1 MITET
6 SLFNLKQIYRFNSEV
21 QLRVH
26 QRTPRGYHTVIEV
39 ERKVL
44 ISVGIDVGTT
54 TSHLVF
60 SELVLEK
67 DEFSRS
73 KKFHIVERNI
83 KHRGRIFFTPLKEG
97 NREIDVE
104 TLMPLLLK
112 EYERAGYRVSE
123 IDTGAVIVTGESAR
137 KENAELIVERLAQES
152 GKFVAAT
159 AGPNFES
166 VISAHGSGAVE
177 YSKENS
183 CRLIHTDIGGGTSNI
198 AVIDNGEIV
207 NTACMNVGGRQLAFG
222 AEGEVVRLEPAG
234 KTVIEELGYEV
245 SLGDVI
251 SQRQKEEIA
260 NTLASTLVDVL
271 SGSPHSDL
279 SERLMMTDKLPE
291 EALEGD
297 ILYSFS
303 GGVAEYIYG
312 KERRDFEDLGRL
324 LGERIRELCEERG
337 LELVETS
344 EKIRATVIGACEFTL
359 QVSGSTTYRSPEL
372 GLPLRN
378 LPVVVVNVR
387 KEALSVDHV
396 ATQVVAALGRYDISE
411 GEAPIVLAFH
421 DPVGIQYDRLKTFA
435 LGLVEALPRTIAGG
449 LPIIII
455 FDTDVGNSV
464 GNVLYRETGVGNV
477 LSIDEIFLSEGDFI
491 DVGESIIGNPVFPV
505 VVKSLIFES

>member
-1 MITET
+1 
-6 SLFNLKQIYRFNSEV
+6 
-21 QLRVH
+21 
-26 QRTPRGYHTVIEV
+26 VIEV
-39 ERKVL
+39 ERKV
-44 ISVGIDVGTT
+44 ITSVGIDIGTT

-73 KKFHIVERNI
+73 KKFRIVERNI
-83 KHRGRIFFTPLKEG
+83 KHRGRIFFTPLKKK
-97 NREIDVE
+97 NQEIDVE
-104 TLMPLLLK
+104 KLMPLLFE
-112 EYERAGYRVSE
+112 EYERAGYAVSQ

-183 CRLIHTDIGGGTSNI
+183 CKLIHTDIGGGTSNI

-207 NTACMNVGGRQLAFG
+207 KTACVNVGGRQLAFG
-222 AEGEVVRLEPAG
+222 AGGEVVRLEPAG
-234 KTVIEELGYEV
+234 LEVIEELGYGIG
-245 SLGDVI
+245 LGDI
-251 SQRQKEEIA
+251 PSQGQKEGIA
-260 NTLASTLVDVL
+260 DTLAFTLVDVL
-271 SGSPHSDL
+271 LGTHQSDL
-279 SERLMMTDKLPE
+279 SERLMMTESLPV
-291 EALEGD
+291 EALEDD

-312 KERRDFEDLGRL
+312 KESRDFEDLGKL
-324 LGERIRELCEERG
+324 LGERLRELCEERG
-337 LELVETS
+337 LTLVETS

-372 GLPLRN
+372 GLPIRN

-387 KEALSVDHV
+387 KEALSVNHV
-396 ATQVVAALGRYDISE
+396 ATQVAAALGRYDISE
-411 GEAPIVLAFH
+411 GEAPVALAFH

-435 LGLVEALPRTIAGG
+435 LGLVEALPRTIGEG
-449 LPIIII
+449 LPFIII

-464 GNVLYRETGVGNV
+464 GNVLFRETGVGNV
-477 LSIDEIFLSEGDFI
+477 LSIDEISLSEGDFI

>member
-1 MITET
+1 M
-6 SLFNLKQIYRFNSEV
+6 
-21 QLRVH
+21 
-26 QRTPRGYHTVIEV
+26 IEV
-39 ERKVL
+39 DRKV
-44 ISVGIDVGTT
+44 ITSVGIDVGTT

-104 TLMPLLLK
+104 TLIPLLFE
-112 EYERAGYRVSE
+112 EYERAGFEVSE
-123 IDTGAVIVTGESAR
+123 VDTGAVIVTGESAR

-177 YSKENS
+177 YSKENA
-183 CRLIHTDIGGGTSNI
+183 CRLVHTDVGGGTSNI

-207 NTACMNVGGRQLAFG
+207 DTACVNVGGRQLAFDVG
-222 AEGEVVRLEPAG
+222 GEIVRLEPAG
-234 KTVIEELGYEV
+234 EKVIAELGYDV
-245 SLGDVI
+245 SLDDVL
-251 SQRQKEEIA
+251 SQGQKEDIA
-260 NTLASTLVDVL
+260 YTLASTLVEVL
-271 SGSPHSDL
+271 SGTTKSEL
-279 SERLMMTDKLPE
+279 SEHLMMTKSLPT
-291 EALEGD
+291 EAFKGD

-337 LELVETS
+337 LKLVETS

-372 GLPLRN
+372 GLPIRN

-387 KEALSVDHV
+387 KESLTVDHV
-396 ATQVVAALGRYDISE
+396 ATQVAAALGRYDIVE
-411 GEAPIVLAFH
+411 GEAPVVLAFH

-435 LGLVEALPRTIAGG
+435 LGLVEALPRTIGEG
-449 LPIIII
+449 LPFIII

-477 LSIDEIFLSEGDFI
+477 LSIDEISLSEGDFI

>member
-1 MITET
+1 LVTET
-6 SLFNLKQIYRFNSEV
+6 SLFNLKQIHRFNSEV
-21 QLRVH
+21 QPRGH
-26 QRTPRGYHTVIEV
+26 QRTPRRHQAVIEV
-39 ERKVL
+39 ERKV
-44 ISVGIDVGTT
+44 ITSVGIDIGTT

-83 KHRGRIFFTPLKEG
+83 KHRGRILFTPLKEG
-97 NREIDVE
+97 NSEIDVE
-104 TLMPLLLK
+104 KLMPLLFE
-112 EYERAGYRVSE
+112 EYERAGYGVSE

-183 CRLIHTDIGGGTSNI
+183 CKLVHTDIGGGTSNI
-198 AVIDNGEIV
+198 AVIDSGEIV
-207 NTACMNVGGRQLAFG
+207 ETACVNVGGRQLAFG
-222 AEGEVVRLEPAG
+222 TRGEVVRLEPAG
-234 KTVIEELGYEV
+234 RKVIEELGLGIG
-245 SLGDVI
+245 LGDVP
-251 SQRQKEEIA
+251 SQGQKEDIA
-260 NTLASTLVDVL
+260 RTLASTLVDVL
-271 SGSPHSDL
+271 SGTANSGL
-279 SERLMMTDKLPE
+279 SQRLMMTESLPV

-297 ILYSFS
+297 ALYSFS

-312 KERRDFEDLGRL
+312 EERRDFEDLGRL
-324 LGERIRELCEERG
+324 LGERISGLCEERG
-337 LELVETS
+337 LTLVETS

-372 GLPLRN
+372 GLPIRN

-396 ATQVVAALGRYDISE
+396 ASQVAAALGRYDLVE
-411 GEAPIVLAFH
+411 GEAPVALAFH

-435 LGLVEALPRTIAGG
+435 LGLVKALPRTIGEG
-449 LPIIII
+449 LPFIII

-477 LSIDEIFLSEGDFI
+477 LSIDEISLSEGDFI

>member
-1 MITET
+1 MIE
-6 SLFNLKQIYRFNSEV
+6 I
-21 QLRVH
+21 
-26 QRTPRGYHTVIEV
+26 
-39 ERKVL
+39 ERKV
-44 ISVGIDVGTT
+44 ITSVGIDVGTT

-83 KHRGRIFFTPLKEG
+83 KYRGRIFFTPLKEG

-104 TLMPLLLK
+104 TLMPLLFE
-112 EYERAGYRVSE
+112 EYERAGYEVSDV
-123 IDTGAVIVTGESAR
+123 DTGAVIVTGESAR

-177 YSKENS
+177 YSKVNS

-198 AVIDNGEIV
+198 AVIANGEIV
-207 NTACMNVGGRQLAFG
+207 ATACVNVGGRQLAFG
-222 AEGEVVRLEPAG
+222 ARDEVVRLEPAG
-234 KTVIEELGYEV
+234 RTILEELGYEV
-245 SLGDVI
+245 GIGDVLSP
-251 SQRQKEEIA
+251 SQEEEI
-260 NTLASTLVDVL
+260 TESLASTLVEVL
-271 SGSPHSDL
+271 TGTPRSVL
-279 SERLMMTDKLPE
+279 SERLMMTESLPQE
-291 EALEGD
+291 TLDGE

-312 KERRDFEDLGRL
+312 KEGRDFDDLGRP
-324 LGERIRELCEERG
+324 LGEMIRQLCEERG
-337 LELVETS
+337 LKLVETS

-372 GLPLRN
+372 GLPIRN

-396 ATQVVAALGRYDISE
+396 ATQVAAALNRYDISE
-411 GEAPIVLAFH
+411 GDAPVALAFH

-435 LGLVEALPRTIAGG
+435 LGLVEALPRTTEEG
-449 LPIIII
+449 LPFIII

-464 GNVLYRETGVGNV
+464 GNVLYRETGIGNV
-477 LSIDEIFLSEGDFI
+477 LSIDEISLSEGDFI